1 MGSFMRG
8 PGVGLS
14 GRFFVF
20 PSSRLTGG
28 CEGTF
33 SV

>member
-1 MGSFMRG
+1 MGDLGSASRD
-8 PGVGLS
+8 
-14 GRFFVF
+14 GRVYVF

-33 SV
+33 SVWIA